1 MAGSYAAIYKIL
13 FQNSIFV
20 LILDIYTP
28 QAEYNEAFIDI
39 FTSARLGTN
48 KKGQYNLGH
57 KLYTFFNFSGISYH
71 KQN

>member
-28 QAEYNEAFIDI
+28 QAE
-39 FTSARLGTN
+39 
-48 KKGQYNLGH
+48 
-57 KLYTFFNFSGISYH
+57 
-71 KQN
+71 